1 MTQHVFDPV
10 TQQYFNPATGQYF
23 NQASQTWYTPAP
35 MPGPPPP
42 AAYAPPAAAD
52 DLAALDDESGLGND
66 ASSQRLPNFDFREHL
81 VPGAAPVPRDAT
93 YDVRIARFTTFE
105 TDERDKYILLEG
117 LILASD
123 NAELPAGCSA
133 KWMRPLARDKYGYT
147 EREIQRVIRAIQ
159 RIVDD
164 ADPRAVA
171 LNTKGSPGNYKV
183 VLRGMLDSERGPG
196 TAQGAVIR
204 VVASPQS
211 SKKGKGCYGPEG
223 QKYSNRDFLPAPDG
237 AGVPPV
243 LGGPPAPPPVAAQGA
258 IHVAP
263 PPAPAAPPPP
273 PPPAYAPPAPPAPP
287 PAYAP
292 PAPTAYAPPPAPP
305 VYPQA
310 PPAPPPPPAAHPI
323 PRWWD
328 GTKWVH

>member
-23 NQASQTWYTPAP
+23 NPVSQQWYTPAP

-42 AAYAPPAAAD
+42 PAAAYAPPAAAD

-66 ASSQRLPNFDFREHL
+66 ASTQRLPNFDFREHP
-81 VPGAAPVPRDAT
+81 VPGGSPIPRDAT
-93 YDVRIARFTTFE
+93 YDVRITRFTTFE

-123 NAELPAGCSA
+123 NPELPAGCSA

-159 RIVDD
+159 KITDD
-164 ADPRAVA
+164 ADPRAIA

-211 SKKGKGCYGPEG
+211 SKKAGKSCYGPEG
-223 QKYSNRDFLPAPDG
+223 QKYSNRDFLPAPESAG
-237 AGVPPV
+237 A
-243 LGGPPAPPPVAAQGA
+243 AAPPVAAQGA

-263 PPAPAAPPPP
+263 PPP
-273 PPPAYAPPAPPAPP
+273 APPAPPAPP
-287 PAYAP
+287 PPPAAYAP
-292 PAPTAYAPPPAPP
+292 PAPPPPPPPTAYTPPPAPP

-310 PPAPPPPPAAHPI
+310 APPPATHPT
-323 PRWWD
+323 PRWD

>member
-1 MTQHVFDPV
+1 
-10 TQQYFNPATGQYF
+10 
-23 NQASQTWYTPAP
+23 
-35 MPGPPPP
+35 MPGPPSP

-66 ASSQRLPNFDFREHL
+66 ASSQRLPNFDFREHI
-81 VPGAAPVPRDAT
+81 VPGASPVPRDAT
-93 YDVRIARFTTFE
+93 YDVRITRFTTFE

-123 NAELPAGCSA
+123 NPELPAGCSA

-223 QKYSNRDFLPAPDG
+223 QKYSNRDFLPAPDSALPLLRG
-237 AGVPPV
+237 EA
-243 LGGPPAPPPVAAQGA
+243 PPAPPVAAQGV

-263 PPAPAAPPPP
+263 PPAVPPPP

-287 PAYAP
+287 
-292 PAPTAYAPPPAPP
+292 PTAYAPPPAPP

-310 PPAPPPPPAAHPI
+310 PPAPPPPPPAHPT
-323 PRWWD
+323 PRWD
-328 GTKWVH
+328 GTQWVF